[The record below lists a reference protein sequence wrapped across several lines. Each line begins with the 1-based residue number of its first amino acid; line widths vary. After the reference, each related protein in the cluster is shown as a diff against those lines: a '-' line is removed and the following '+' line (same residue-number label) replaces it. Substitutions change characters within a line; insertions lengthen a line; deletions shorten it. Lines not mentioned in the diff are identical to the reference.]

1 MTGTL
6 GLFSLVD
13 LFQLLA
19 GASRTGRLVVEH
31 PRGDARI
38 YFEKGDVTH
47 ATFDGDEGA
56 EAVYALF
63 ADERGTFAFSTGLP
77 APRRTVKLG
86 TRNLVLEAVRR
97 LDEARRDA
105 DDDVIPYESDMVPE
119 RSGDAASERVD
130 LGAHERGVLDRIDG
144 RRSLQRIAE
153 LAERPFVEV
162 SRIAGRLVAAGVIVV
177 RKRRPRTARLVVRAA
192 STTLPPG
199 AAMVDAGIVE
209 AWTRALGE
217 RPDEV
222 LGRRENGAVD
232 RFRLLTGDG
241 TGPFLLLG
249 HATLMRTGLMADEP
263 LLVRP
268 AEDGA

>member
-47 ATFDGDEGA
+47 AAFDGVEGE

-77 APRRTVKLG
+77 APRRTVSLG
-86 TRNLVLEAVRR
+86 TQNLVLEAVRR

-105 DDDVIPYESDMVPE
+105 DDDVIPYEPDMVPE
-119 RSGDAASERVD
+119 RSGDAAADQVD
-130 LGAHERGVLDRIDG
+130 LGQPERDVLARIDG

-153 LAERPFVEV
+153 LVGRPFVDV
-162 SRIAGRLVAAGVIVV
+162 SRIAGRLVAGSVIVV

-192 STTLPPG
+192 SMTLAPG
-199 AAMVDAGIVE
+199 AAMVDAGIVD

-217 RPDEV
+217 RPGEV
-222 LGRRENGAVD
+222 LGRRENGTVE
-232 RFRLLTGDG
+232 RFRLVAGQG

>member
-47 ATFDGDEGA
+47 AAFDGVEGE

-63 ADERGTFAFSTGLP
+63 LDERGTFAFSTGLP
-77 APRRTVKLG
+77 APRRTVSLG

-105 DDDVIPYESDMVPE
+105 DDDVIPYEPDMVPE
-119 RSGDAASERVD
+119 RSADGEQVD
-130 LGAHERGVLDRIDG
+130 LGEPERDVLARIDG

-153 LAERPFVEV
+153 LVGRPFVDV
-162 SRIAGRLVAAGVIVV
+162 SRIAGRLVAGSVIVV

-192 STTLPPG
+192 SVTLAPG
-199 AAMVDAGIVE
+199 AAMVDTGIVE

-222 LGRRENGAVD
+222 LARRENGTVE
-232 RFRLLTGDG
+232 RFRLVAGQG
-241 TGPFLLLG
+241 IGPFLLLG
-249 HATLMRTGLMADEP
+249 HATLMRTGLMAGEP